1 MSTVNFKQVYED
13 ELTPA
18 TSEAL
23 EWQERF
29 YDLSTEQ
36 RRLVEELVEIGYR
49 QAVQDALDPAVLD
62 DTASLAGEMASQL
75 NSFAQVLQSYL
86 NHTQDDENTG
96 A

>member
-1 MSTVNFKQVYED
+1 MTTINFQQVYED

-75 NSFAQVLQSYL
+75 QGFARVLQSYL
-86 NHTQDDENTG
+86 NQTQDDDSAGT
-96 A
+96 

>member
-1 MSTVNFKQVYED
+1 MTTVNFQQVYED

>member
-1 MSTVNFKQVYED
+1 MTTINFQQVYED

-75 NSFAQVLQSYL
+75 QSFARVLQSYL
-86 NHTQDDENTG
+86 NQTQDDDSAGT
-96 A
+96 